1 MNYHQKILIN
11 LEKSLRI
18 DSSLEGLYPSNVSTE
33 DLSFTEKEQESI
45 QLITETIQNLQNE
58 LAKAQDQLKRKEK
71 LTFKEI
77 KDEIHSLTSENQ
89 SLKNYIQE
97 LNKKIDKLKNAKNR
111 LKQQIQQIE
120 KDFQDSLCK
129 NEAQLTEV
137 KLEIKDKTLE
147 IDQLKEILNRSE
159 NQKKRL
165 ADSLK
170 EMEMELNRTRNEHM
184 KIEIQHEALKRR
196 QQNMVE
202 TLTVYEEKARKYELT
217 AEQLENQNLSLCS
230 LELKHSEDADIIKRL
245 KKNHESLQ
253 YTFEQHRQ
261 KWHSKEQNY
270 QNHIQELLTQ
280 VENERVHTEI
290 QIHENLKL
298 KKTITLKDCDESL
311 SGFTRDEVSRYVNRI
326 QQAEIEVTNS
336 AIEVEKMKK
345 TIEYYKELVIN
356 KNEIINRLESQVQKS
371 NKVERKESQIEDENV
386 ELKDALVVLKANL
399 MCQNCLME
407 KSCFLVSPC
416 GNFICKECKPQNK
429 NCPVCEKKYEVCTP
443 CSLIEILDNLC
454 QKLQKVFL

>member
-1 MNYHQKILIN
+1 M
-11 LEKSLRI
+11 
-18 DSSLEGLYPSNVSTE
+18 STE

-45 QLITETIQNLQNE
+45 QLITETILNLQNE

-71 LTFKEI
+71 LTIKEV
-77 KDEIHSLTSENQ
+77 KDEMYSLVSDNQ

-97 LNKKIDKLKNAKNR
+97 LNKKIDKLKNAKNQ
-111 LKQQIQQIE
+111 LKLKVQGFE
-120 KDFQDSLCK
+120 KDFQNSLCK
-129 NEAQLTEV
+129 HEAQMTEAN
-137 KLEIKDKTLE
+137 LEIKEKSLE

-170 EMEMELNRTRNEHM
+170 EMEMELTRTRNDYT

-202 TLTVYEEKARKYELT
+202 TLTVYEEKARKYEFT
-217 AEQLENQNLSLCS
+217 AEQLETQNLSLCS
-230 LELKHSEDADIIKRL
+230 LELKKSEDADIIKRM

-261 KWHSKEQNY
+261 KWHCKEQKY

-280 VENERVHTEI
+280 VENERVNTEI

-298 KKTITLKDCDESL
+298 KKTKTSKDCDESL

-326 QQAEIEVTNS
+326 QQAEIEVTNR
-336 AIEVEKMKK
+336 AIEVKKMKK
-345 TIEYYKELVIN
+345 TIEYFKELVID
-356 KNEIINRLESQVQKS
+356 KNEIINRLESQAQKS
-371 NKVERKESQIEDENV
+371 NKVEVKESQIEDENV
-386 ELKDALVVLKANL
+386 ELKDAIVVLKANL

-407 KSCFLVSPC
+407 KSSFLISPC
-416 GNFICKECKPQNK
+416 GNFICQECKPQNK
-429 NCPVCEKKYEVCTP
+429 NCPVCEKKFEVCTP

-454 QKLQKVFL
+454 NKLQKVFL